1 MNIKTLLFGSIGTL
15 IETSELQRES
25 FNEAFKEAG
34 LDWYWDQEDYR
45 LMLKQSGG
53 TKRVEDYA
61 EKNNTIIQ
69 ASKIRERKTQIF
81 NQKLLTEKI
90 NPRDG
95 VIEVIDFAKDNKI
108 QLGFVTS
115 TTKDNINSVFLALKD
130 HLKEEDFDFVGNN
143 TMIENVKP
151 NSEIYLKAIKI
162 LNSNPNSC
170 IAIEDSR
177 ESALSAFNAKISCIA
192 FPGLFHQEDNYDFC
206 SKKMLKLDT
215 SIFN

>member
-61 EKNNTIIQ
+61 EKNNTIVQ

-130 HLKEEDFDFVGNN
+130 HFKEEDFDFVGNN

>member
-61 EKNNTIIQ
+61 EKNNTIVQ

-206 SKKMLKLDT
+206 LKKMLKLDT

>member
-61 EKNNTIIQ
+61 EKNNTIVQ

-177 ESALSAFNAKISCIA
+177 ESALSAHNAKISCIA
-192 FPGLFHQEDNYDFC
+192 FPGLFHEEDNYDFC

>member
-61 EKNNTIIQ
+61 EKNNTIVQ

-192 FPGLFHQEDNYDFC
+192 FPGLFHLEDNYDFC

>member
-61 EKNNTIIQ
+61 EKNNTIVQ

-130 HLKEEDFDFVGNN
+130 HLKEGDFDFVGNN

-192 FPGLFHQEDNYDFC
+192 FPGLFHLEDNYDFC

>member
-1 MNIKTLLFGSIGTL
+1 MKYNSLLFGSIGTL
-15 IETSELQRES
+15 IETSDLQRES
-25 FNEAFKEAG
+25 FNEAFIEAG

-61 EKNNTIIQ
+61 EKNNTIVQ

-151 NSEIYLKAIKI
+151 N
-162 LNSNPNSC
+162 
-170 IAIEDSR
+170 
-177 ESALSAFNAKISCIA
+177 
-192 FPGLFHQEDNYDFC
+192 
-206 SKKMLKLDT
+206 
-215 SIFN
+215 

>member
-61 EKNNTIIQ
+61 EKNNTIVQ

-130 HLKEEDFDFVGNN
+130 HLKEGDFDFVGNN